1 MKRKNQ
7 KEDSDTENDDEIEP
21 ANGDGIEQEMN
32 RVTNGNEDDESVGND
47 VAEPMETEDVEDS
60 GEVEIEET
68 AQNGEREIF
77 KVLGKQEMKNL
88 EALKVTSSWVQ
99 NATTFSATIDSSTS
113 QKLSQIELPEH
124 LTVPSAIS
132 TWFPVQYAV
141 LPSLFFEIRS
151 PPPLRPRDVAIAA
164 PTGSGKT
171 ICYVLPVLAAV
182 GSKPSKILQA
192 VILVPV
198 QTLVAQIVDEF
209 KRWNDESGVAK
220 VVSLSGAND
229 FEKEARQ
236 LASDPPNVI
245 VATPARL
252 VQHLTSKIPP
262 PIDLSKLRFLIVD
275 EADRMGKLMREEWL
289 DLVEFLCGGMER
301 VACLK
306 DIIRQRRA
314 PQKIVLSATL
324 SKDVEE
330 LHLWNLFKPR
340 LFSATA
346 VSVKDITSG
355 IPQVDHVSGRL
366 ALPSSI
372 SHRLVV
378 TDPKFHPLAVYQQIT
393 RNKFNRTL
401 IFVNEVSSSN
411 RLAHVLKEL
420 CKDQFEVDYFTAQLF
435 GKRRYKML
443 EKFNKNE
450 NRVLICSDVLARGTD
465 LNKVDCV
472 INYNLP
478 ADDKLFVHR
487 AGRTGRAGQDGYVIS
502 VGDKESKRLFVKMLK
517 VTNLWGDTV
526 EEQMEEYIFEKDM
539 DRYSKALESLK
550 ATVSSQAKTGG
561 SRQIAKRSG
570 FEAKRKSRPNARGE
584 KPWLKKKTTE

>member
-1 MKRKNQ
+1 MKKKS
-7 KEDSDTENDDEIEP
+7 KEAENY
-21 ANGDGIEQEMN
+21 
-32 RVTNGNEDDESVGND
+32 
-47 VAEPMETEDVEDS
+47 
-60 GEVEIEET
+60 EIEET
-68 AQNGEREIF
+68 ENWIDHVDGNIIDEENADMETEKVVEEKETKNSTVNWEANLF
-77 KVLGKQEMKNL
+77 KVLGNQEMKNL

-99 NATTFSATIDSSTS
+99 NATTFSATIDSFTS
-113 QKLSQIELPEH
+113 RKLSKIVLPDH

-132 TWFPVQYAV
+132 TWFPVQYSV
-141 LPSLFFEIRS
+141 LPILFSEIRS
-151 PPPLRPRDVAIAA
+151 PPALRPRDVAIAA

-182 GSKPSKILQA
+182 GVKPSKVLHA

-198 QTLVAQIVDEF
+198 QTLVTQIVEEF
-209 KRWNDESGVAK
+209 RRWNGEASVAK

-229 FEKEARQ
+229 FEKEARL

-252 VQHLTSKIPP
+252 VQHLTAAIPP
-262 PIDLSKLRFLIVD
+262 PIDLTRLRFLIVD

-301 VACLK
+301 VACLN
-306 DIIRQRRA
+306 DIIRQRKA

-346 VSVKDITSG
+346 TKAKDISSG
-355 IPQVDHVSGRL
+355 IAQVDHVSGRL

-378 TDPKFHPLAVYQQIT
+378 SDAKFHPLAVYQQIS

-401 IFVNEVSSSN
+401 IFVNEVASSN

-420 CKDQFEVDYFTAQLF
+420 CKGEFEVDYFTAQLF

-443 EKFNKNE
+443 DKFNKNP

-465 LNKVDCV
+465 LNRVDCV

-487 AGRTGRAGQDGYVIS
+487 AGRTGRAGQDGNLIS
-502 VGDKESKRLFVKMLK
+502 VGDKESKRLFIKMLK

-526 EEQMEEYIFEKDM
+526 EEQMEEYLFEKDM
-539 DRYSKALESLK
+539 NRYSKALESLK
-550 ATVSSQAKTGG
+550 AAVSGQERNGGQAN
-561 SRQIAKRSG
+561 SKRSG
-570 FEAKRKSRPNARGE
+570 FEAKRKSRPTVRGE
-584 KPWLKKKTTE
+584 KPWLKKKAEAS

>member
-1 MKRKNQ
+1 M
-7 KEDSDTENDDEIEP
+7 EVEEP
-21 ANGDGIEQEMN
+21 K
-32 RVTNGNEDDESVGND
+32 TNGT
-47 VAEPMETEDVEDS
+47 TE
-60 GEVEIEET
+60 
-68 AQNGEREIF
+68 NGEREVF

-99 NATTFSATIDSSTS
+99 NATTFSATIDNTTS
-113 QKLSQIELPEH
+113 KKLSKIDLPDH
-124 LTVPSAIS
+124 LQVPSTIS

-141 LPSLFFEIRS
+141 LPSLFREIKC

-182 GSKPSKILQA
+182 GNQPSKVLHA

-198 QTLVAQIVDEF
+198 QTLVTQIVEEF
-209 KRWNDESGVAK
+209 KRWTGDSPIAK
-220 VVSLSGAND
+220 VVALSGAND
-229 FEKEARQ
+229 FDKESRQ
-236 LASDPPNVI
+236 LAADPPNVI

-252 VQHLTSKIPP
+252 VQHLTSTIPP

-289 DLVEFLCGGMER
+289 DLVEFLCGGMDR
-301 VACLK
+301 VASLN

-330 LHLWNLFKPR
+330 LHLWNLFKPK

-346 VSVKDITSG
+346 TKAKDISSG
-355 IPQVDHVSGRL
+355 ISQVDHVSGRL

-372 SHRLVV
+372 SHRLI
-378 TDPKFHPLAVYQQIT
+378 TSEAKFHPLAVYHQII

-420 CKDQFEVDYFTAQLF
+420 CKESEIEVDYFTAQLF

-443 EKFNKNE
+443 EKFNKNP

-487 AGRTGRAGQDGYVIS
+487 AGRTGRAGQEGNVIS
-502 VGDKESKRLFVKMLK
+502 VGDKESKRIFVKMLK

-526 EEQMEEYIFEKDM
+526 EENMEETLFEKDM
-539 DRYSKALESLK
+539 ERYSKALESLK
-550 ATVSSQAKTGG
+550 SVVTSQNGHGG
-561 SRQIAKRSG
+561 RGASAVKRSG
-570 FEAKRKSRPNARGE
+570 FEAKRKSRPNAKGE
-584 KPWLKKKTTE
+584 KPWLKKKGEQAAAAN

>member
-1 MKRKNQ
+1 MKRKPEEMEEKV
-7 KEDSDTENDDEIEP
+7 KEEEMDEEKEVKEELEENVENEEDE
-21 ANGDGIEQEMN
+21 AMD
-32 RVTNGNEDDESVGND
+32 
-47 VAEPMETEDVEDS
+47 TEDVEEKPEVKI
-60 GEVEIEET
+60 GE
-68 AQNGEREIF
+68 NGLNEERELF

-99 NATTFSATIDSSTS
+99 HATTFSATIDSSTS
-113 QKLSQIELPEH
+113 QNLSKIDIPDF
-124 LTVPSAIS
+124 LTIPDTIS
-132 TWFPVQYAV
+132 TWFPVQFSV
-141 LPSLFFEIRS
+141 LPALFKDIQA

-182 GSKPSKILQA
+182 GKKPSNSLHA

-198 QTLVAQIVDEF
+198 QTLVTQIVEEF
-209 KRWNDESGVAK
+209 RRWNGPDGTAK

-229 FEKEARQ
+229 FEKEQRQ
-236 LASDPPNVI
+236 LSADPPNVI

-252 VQHLTSKIPP
+252 VQHLTAQIPP
-262 PIDLSKLRFLIVD
+262 PIGLSKLRFLIVD

-289 DLVEFLCGGMER
+289 DLVEFLAGGMER
-301 VACLK
+301 VACLN
-306 DIIRQRRA
+306 DVIRQRRA

-330 LHLWNLFKPR
+330 LHLWNLFKPK

-346 VSVKDITSG
+346 TKAKDITST
-355 IPQVDHVSGRL
+355 VAMDHISGRL

-372 SHRLVV
+372 SHRLIVS
-378 TDPKFHPLAVYQQIT
+378 DSKFHPLAVYQQIQ

-420 CKDQFEVDYFTAQLF
+420 SQGEFEVDYFTAQLF

-443 EKFNKNE
+443 EKFNKNP

-465 LNKVDCV
+465 LNRVDCV

-487 AGRTGRAGQDGYVIS
+487 AGRTGRAGHEGYVIS
-502 VGDKESKRLFVKMLK
+502 VGDKETKRLFVKMLK

-526 EEQMEEYIFEKDM
+526 EEQMEEYLFEKDLE
-539 DRYSKALESLK
+539 RYTKAIESLK
-550 ATVSSQAKTGG
+550 TVVSTNTKTKNG
-561 SRQIAKRSG
+561 SAAKRSG
-570 FEAKRKSRPNARGE
+570 FEAKRRSRPNAKGE
-584 KPWLKKKTTE
+584 KPWLKKKTTSE

>member
-1 MKRKNQ
+1 MICR
-7 KEDSDTENDDEIEP
+7 
-21 ANGDGIEQEMN
+21 
-32 RVTNGNEDDESVGND
+32 
-47 VAEPMETEDVEDS
+47 
-60 GEVEIEET
+60 
-68 AQNGEREIF
+68 
-77 KVLGKQEMKNL
+77 
-88 EALKVTSSWVQ
+88 VTSSWVQ

-209 KRWNDESGVAK
+209 KYVLSNIKMYVLILILRRWNDESGVAK

-346 VSVKDITSG
+346 VSVKD
-355 IPQVDHVSGRL
+355 VSVFKNYKKYIR
-366 ALPSSI
+366 I
-372 SHRLVV
+372 HF
-378 TDPKFHPLAVYQQIT
+378 DI
-393 RNKFNRTL
+393 FNRTKFVFFKSSCK
-401 IFVNEVSSSN
+401 IFSFI
-411 RLAHVLKEL
+411 LL
-420 CKDQFEVDYFTAQLF
+420 FT
-435 GKRRYKML
+435 
-443 EKFNKNE
+443 
-450 NRVLICSDVLARGTD
+450 
-465 LNKVDCV
+465 
-472 INYNLP
+472 
-478 ADDKLFVHR
+478 
-487 AGRTGRAGQDGYVIS
+487 
-502 VGDKESKRLFVKMLK
+502 
-517 VTNLWGDTV
+517 
-526 EEQMEEYIFEKDM
+526 IF
-539 DRYSKALESLK
+539 RSHLESLK
-550 ATVSSQAKTGG
+550 LIMYLVDLPFLLQSL
-561 SRQIAKRSG
+561 IAS
-570 FEAKRKSRPNARGE
+570 
-584 KPWLKKKTTE
+584 L